1 MKQTTKALM
10 TKVATLDFSA
20 PVKRWAAILAALSF
34 IVPMW
39 QTCQTQ
45 AVSMAAEM
53 YSRTVDSAADYQEAK
68 NAVGS
73 ARSDREREALNA
85 DASFQLLRALHA
97 MDTYLAAVGD
107 TPGVAVRYEDFMAR
121 TLQAFVSNEGH
132 CFNGAGSPFVAD
144 LDMLKNVGR
153 VAELA
158 RTQDPPL
165 TMKPCE
171 KRRARSSG
179 PRTDSRGSGLGP
191 ARDSGLGRW
200 GDAMRRARGF
210 DY

>member
-39 QTCQTQ
+39 QTRQTQ
-45 AVSMAAEM
+45 AVSMAADM
-53 YSRTVDSAADYQEAK
+53 YSRIVDSAADYQRAK

-73 ARSDREREALNA
+73 ARSPREKVALNA
-85 DASFQLLRALHA
+85 DADFQLARALHA
-97 MDTYLAAVGD
+97 MDTYLADLSD
-107 TPGVAVRYEDFMAR
+107 TPGVPVRYEDFMAA

-132 CFNGAGSPFVAD
+132 CFTGAGSPFVAD
-144 LDMLKNVGR
+144 LDMLKGFGR

-165 TMKPCE
+165 MMKPC
-171 KRRARSSG
+171 
-179 PRTDSRGSGLGP
+179 
-191 ARDSGLGRW
+191 
-200 GDAMRRARGF
+200 
-210 DY
+210 